1 MAGPEPVRIILAEDS
16 GPDVILIEETL
27 RVAGLEVE
35 LRVFPDGEE
44 CASYLRTNEEP
55 PAAIILDLNLPR
67 LDGFELLR
75 VVRGEPKYAGVPVAV
90 LTSSKLTQDRQ
101 KSLDLGATA
110 FITKP
115 ATLDSFVETVGSAIH
130 DLLRPGGRPSR

>member
-1 MAGPEPVRIILAEDS
+1 MAGPGLVRIIIAEDS
-16 GPDVILIEETL
+16 GADVILIEETL
-27 RVAGLEVE
+27 RVAGLEVD
-35 LRVFPDGEE
+35 LTVFPDGEE
-44 CASYLRTNEEP
+44 CACYLKANEEL

-67 LDGFELLR
+67 MDGFELLR
-75 VVRGEPKYAGVPVAV
+75 VVRSEPKYAGVPVAV

-101 KSLDLGATA
+101 KSLDLGANA

-130 DLLRPGGRPSR
+130 DLLRAGRPSR